1 MKLRIGK
8 IPYANLFP
16 IFYSI
21 ERCCDCSSYQFIEGF
36 PSGLN
41 KMIRDGLLDI
51 SPSSSIEFLR
61 HPSLYRII
69 DGHSISSRGPIR
81 SILLISHKPFEQLN
95 GNIINVS
102 YQSETS
108 IALLKIIL
116 IKFYRIRCELV
127 VSKNPEDLD
136 NGAFLLIGDDALIYA
151 IKNRAKTLKSQNIN
165 IKENQ
170 EIKTET
176 YIYDLGEIWHKKT
189 GLPFVYALWIVR
201 NEIFNSQRSYLI
213 NRFIDDLNNA
223 RDYALKNLS
232 YIVKYS
238 SLKEYMS
245 EEEILS
251 YWGHIDY
258 NLNEEHKEGL
268 KLFKAYLKEINYLI

>member
-1 MKLRIGK
+1 MKLKIGK
-8 IPYANLFP
+8 ISYANLFP

-21 ERCCDCSSYQFIEGF
+21 ERLYDCSSYQFIEGV

-41 KMIRDGLLDI
+41 KMIREGLLDV

-61 HPSLYRII
+61 YPSLYKII
-69 DGHSISSRGPIR
+69 DGHSISSRGPIK
-81 SILLISHKPFEQLN
+81 SILLITHKPLEQLN
-95 GNIINVS
+95 GDIINVT

-108 IALLKIIL
+108 IALLNIIL
-116 IKFYRIRCELV
+116 IKFYGIRCELV
-127 VSKNPEDLD
+127 VSKKPEDLD
-136 NGAFLLIGDDALIYA
+136 NMGFLLIGDDALIYA
-151 IKNRAKTLKSQNIN
+151 LKNRANTLKS
-165 IKENQ
+165 NQ
-170 EIKTET
+170 DLKTDI
-176 YIYDLGEIWHKKT
+176 YIYDLGEIWYKKT

-201 NEIFNSQRSYLI
+201 KEIFNGQKSHLI
-213 NRFIDDLNNA
+213 KRFINDLNNA

-238 SLKEYMS
+238 SLKEYMA

-251 YWGHIDY
+251 FWGHIDY

-268 KLFKAYLKEINYLI
+268 KLFEVYLKEINYLS